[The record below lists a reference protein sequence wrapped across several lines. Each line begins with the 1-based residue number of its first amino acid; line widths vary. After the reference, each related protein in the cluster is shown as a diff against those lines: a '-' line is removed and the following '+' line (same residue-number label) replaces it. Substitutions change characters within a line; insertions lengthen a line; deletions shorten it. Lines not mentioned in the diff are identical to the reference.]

1 LERIY
6 FLKGFIMDFEQN
18 SNQSGSTGPQP
29 TEPIPGAALSGPT
42 IGPARTGSGWKIF
55 WGIVLALSVMANIA
69 LLFMLMGVV
78 ALFATGQR
86 DLFTEEVIQAGPRG
100 NKIVIIKVQGIIDGF
115 QAKNVYRQLKRIRED
130 RRVKGVIISVNSP
143 GGTISGSDRIYNE
156 IRKYRDEAGK
166 PVVAFMQ
173 GVAASGGYYTSV
185 ACDKI
190 VAEQTT
196 ITGSIGVIFGH
207 FVLQQLLEDKLG
219 IQPVIITSGPK
230 KGWPSM
236 FKPFEEEQQ
245 QYVQDRLIN
254 PAFERF
260 VQVVAEGRP
269 SLNVS
274 DVKELADG
282 GIYGAIEAEK
292 KELIDEVG
300 YLDEAVELVKSLAKI
315 EKAQVVE
322 YRRPFSL
329 AGFLTLRSKNILKFD
344 RATLYELSTPQLLYL
359 WTGY

>member
-1 LERIY
+1 
-6 FLKGFIMDFEQN
+6 MDFEQN
-18 SNQSGSTGPQP
+18 NNQL
-29 TEPIPGAALSGPT
+29 EPIEPQQTEAGKKTVNKGA
-42 IGPARTGSGWKIF
+42 GWRILL
-55 WGIVLALSVMANIA
+55 GIILALSILANIA
-69 LLFMLMGVV
+69 LLFMLIGTV
-78 ALFATGQR
+78 ALFAAGPR
-86 DLFTEEVIQAGPRG
+86 DTLTEEVVRDGPGG
-100 NKIVIIKVQGIIDGF
+100 NKIAIVKVEGIIDGI
-115 QAKNVYRQLKRIRED
+115 QAESVYKQLKRANKD
-130 RRVKGVIISVNSP
+130 RRVKGLIIQVNSP
-143 GGTISGSDRIYNE
+143 GGTLSGSDQIYNE
-156 IRKYRDEAGK
+156 IRRFREESGK

-219 IQPVIITSGPK
+219 IQPVVVTSGPK

-236 FKPFEEEQQ
+236 FKPFDEEQQ
-245 QYVQDRLIN
+245 QYVQDKLIA

-260 VQVVAEGRP
+260 VEVVSEGRP
-269 SLNVS
+269 SLNTDS
-274 DVKELADG
+274 VKELADG
-282 GIYGAIEAEK
+282 SIYFAGEALK
-292 KELIDEVG
+292 KDLIDDIG
-300 YLDEAVELVKSLAKI
+300 YLDKAIEVVKSLAGI

-329 AGFLTLRSKNILKFD
+329 AGFLSLRSKNILNFD
-344 RATLYELSTPQLLYL
+344 RAMLYELSTPQLLYL

>member
-1 LERIY
+1 
-6 FLKGFIMDFEQN
+6 MDFEQN
-18 SNQSGSTGPQP
+18 NNQ
-29 TEPIPGAALSGPT
+29 TEPIEPHSSGQIPTAAINNPTKEPAKTGA
-42 IGPARTGSGWKIF
+42 GWRIF
-55 WGIVLALSVMANIA
+55 WGIVLALSIMANIV
-69 LLFMLMGVV
+69 LFFIVIAVV
-78 ALFATGQR
+78 TVFATGQR
-86 DLFTEEVIQAGPRG
+86 DTLMEELIQKGPRG
-100 NKIVIIKVQGIIDGF
+100 NKIAIIKVEGIIDSL
-115 QAKNVYRQLKRIRED
+115 QAKSVQKQLKRARQDKRI
-130 RRVKGVIISVNSP
+130 KGLIIHVNSP
-143 GGTISGSDRIYNE
+143 GGTISGSDQIYNE
-156 IRKYRDEAGK
+156 IRKYRNEAGK

-173 GVAASGGYYTSV
+173 GMAASGGYYTSV

-207 FVLQQLLEDKLG
+207 FILQELLENKLG

-230 KGWPSM
+230 KGWLSM

-260 VQVVAEGRP
+260 VEVVDEGRP
-269 SLNVS
+269 SLTLS

-282 GIYGAIEAEK
+282 GIYGAKEAK
-292 KELIDEVG
+292 KEKLIDDVG
-300 YLDEAVELVKSLAKI
+300 YLDKAIEVVKSLAQI

-322 YRRPFSL
+322 YRKPFSL
-329 AGFLTLRSKNILKFD
+329 AGFLTLRSKNTLKFD
-344 RATLYELSTPQLLYL
+344 RATLYKLSTPQLLYL

>member
-1 LERIY
+1 
-6 FLKGFIMDFEQN
+6 MDFEQN
-18 SNQSGSTGPQP
+18 TNQ
-29 TEPIPGAALSGPT
+29 TEPIEPSTTGVSEAVKE
-42 IGPARTGSGWKIF
+42 PARKGTGWRILL
-55 WGIVLALSVMANIA
+55 GIILALSIMANIA
-69 LLFMLMGVV
+69 LFFLLIGVV
-78 ALFATGQR
+78 TVFATGQR
-86 DLFTEEVIQAGPRG
+86 DTLMEELIQKGPRG
-100 NKIVIIKVQGIIDGF
+100 NKIAIIKLEGIIDGL
-115 QAKNVYRQLKRIRED
+115 QAKEMHKQLKRARED
-130 RRVKGVIISVNSP
+130 KRVKGLIIRVNSP
-143 GGTISGSDRIYNE
+143 GGTLSGSDQIYNE
-156 IRKYRDEAGK
+156 IRNYRNESGRPA
-166 PVVAFMQ
+166 VAFMQ

-190 VAEQTT
+190 VAEQTA

-219 IQPVIITSGPK
+219 IQPVVITSGPK

-236 FKPFEEEQQ
+236 FKPFEEKQQ
-245 QYVQDRLIN
+245 QYVQDRLIA

-260 VQVVAEGRP
+260 VEVVAEGRP

-274 DVKELADG
+274 NVKELADG
-282 GIYGAIEAEK
+282 SIYFAKEAQK
-292 KELIDEVG
+292 YELIDDVG
-300 YLDEAVELVKSLAKI
+300 YLDKAIVEVKSLAGI

-329 AGFLTLRSKNILKFD
+329 AGFLSLRSKNTLKFD

>member
-1 LERIY
+1 
-6 FLKGFIMDFEQN
+6 MDFEQN
-18 SNQSGSTGPQP
+18 TNQPGPMQP
-29 TEPIPGAALSGPT
+29 AEAVKE
-42 IGPARTGSGWKIF
+42 PARKGAGWRILL
-55 WGIVLALSVMANIA
+55 GIMLALSIMANIA
-69 LLFMLMGVV
+69 LFFLLIGAVTIFT
-78 ALFATGQR
+78 TGQR
-86 DLFTEEVIQAGPRG
+86 DTLTEELIQKGPRG
-100 NKIVIIKVQGIIDGF
+100 NKIAIIKVEGIIDGL
-115 QAKNVYRQLKRIRED
+115 QAKSMHEQLKRASQD
-130 RRVKGVIISVNSP
+130 KRVKGLIINVNSP
-143 GGTISGSDRIYNE
+143 GGTLSGSDQIYNE
-156 IRKYRDEAGK
+156 IRRYRNEAGK

-230 KGWPSM
+230 KGWLSM

-254 PAFERF
+254 PAYERF
-260 VQVVAEGRP
+260 VEVVDEGRP
-269 SLNVS
+269 SLTLS

-282 GIYGAIEAEK
+282 GIYSAKEALK
-292 KELIDEVG
+292 QKLIDDVG
-300 YLDEAVELVKSLAKI
+300 YLDKAIEVVKSLAGI
-315 EKAQVVE
+315 DEAQVVE
-322 YRRPFSL
+322 YRKPFSL
-329 AGFLTLRSKNILKFD
+329 TSLLTVRSNNILKFD
-344 RATLYELSTPQLLYL
+344 RNMLYELSTPQLLYL

>member
-1 LERIY
+1 
-6 FLKGFIMDFEQN
+6 MDFEQN

-29 TEPIPGAALSGPT
+29 SAPIPGAAVSGPT
-42 IGPARTGSGWKIF
+42 IGPARTGSGWRIF

-69 LLFMLMGVV
+69 LVGLLLMLISVGAV
-78 ALFATGQR
+78 FATGQR
-86 DLFTEEVIQAGPRG
+86 DLFAEEVIQAGPRG

-115 QAKNVYRQLKRIRED
+115 QAKSVYKQLKRVRED
-130 RRVKGVIISVNSP
+130 RRVKGLIISVNSP

-207 FVLQQLLEDKLG
+207 FVLKQLLEDKLG

-236 FKPFEEEQQ
+236 FKPFEEEQR

-269 SLNVS
+269 SLNIS

-300 YLDEAVELVKSLAKI
+300 YLDKAIELVKSMAKI

-344 RATLYELSTPQLLYL
+344 RRALYELSTPQLLYL